1 MRRNQVSLGV
11 LALLALACHGAPT
24 ATAQQ
29 RAAMGPAVEA
39 RLAERQVKVKATVS
53 GAQSE
58 HLKIFS
64 PDIGD
69 GTVEMMAFRGIFQ
82 DFCAAGFQDVDLSD
96 GLGWRKLWKC

>member
-1 MRRNQVSLGV
+1 MRRNLVSLGAF
-11 LALLALACHGAPT
+11 ALLALACHRAP

-29 RAAMGPAVEA
+29 RAAMSPAVEA
-39 RLAERQVKVKATVS
+39 RLAARKVKVKATVS

-69 GTVEMMAFRGIFQ
+69 GTVEMMAYRGIFQ
-82 DFCAAGFQDVDLSD
+82 DFCAAGFQDIDLSD